1 MFLALLLVS
10 APADAKDLRS
20 RIGVGFHEQFGNVTA
35 LSIRGGLPMPKPTNN
50 LQLELDIGLDL
61 AAVTD
66 PKFFAGGRVL
76 YSVVAEDNMN
86 LYLGAGAGYLV
97 DGPSGLVRIQPVAG
111 AEFFLFGL
119 ENLGFSVEWGVN
131 VDLGATWG
139 VETVGSSP
147 AIAAHYYF

>member
-1 MFLALLLVS
+1 MLLALLLVS

-20 RIGVGFHEQFGNVTA
+20 RIGVGFHQQFGNVTA
-35 LSIRGGLPMPKPTNN
+35 LSVRGGLPMAKPTSN
-50 LQLELDIGLDL
+50 LQLELDVGADL
-61 AAVTD
+61 ASGTD
-66 PKFFAGGRVL
+66 PKFFAGGRAL

-86 LYLGAGAGYLV
+86 LYLGAGGGYLV
-97 DGPSGLVRIQPVAG
+97 DGPSGLVRLQPVAG

-139 VETVGSSP
+139 VETVGSAP
-147 AIAAHYYF
+147 AIGAHYYF